1 MLNERI
7 RVLWKHKERYD
18 GTVSI
23 YDPSDNTH
31 RIDYDDGEKKW
42 YTLDEKTFWLER
54 DDFMIE
60 YAPRAKKLEDHASA
74 AVAGSSTTA
83 STTYVVGTALGGGD
97 GSSLVD
103 KLRELQTARDEE
115 LLTESEFQAARQ
127 NAIASLTNGSSD
139 VAPFVSQQP
148 TTGPAK
154 KNMRVVYPS

>member
-7 RVLWKHKERYD
+7 RVLWAHKERYD

-60 YAPRAKKLEDHASA
+60 YAPRAMK
-74 AVAGSSTTA
+74 V
-83 STTYVVGTALGGGD
+83 
-97 GSSLVD
+97 
-103 KLRELQTARDEE
+103 
-115 LLTESEFQAARQ
+115 
-127 NAIASLTNGSSD
+127 
-139 VAPFVSQQP
+139 
-148 TTGPAK
+148 
-154 KNMRVVYPS
+154 